1 MRYLWIL
8 FVPAL
13 VFAGLSGDR
22 PVPVISSNL
31 TQDVTRSDTM
41 DQDRIREYVDSL
53 FFVNKFVS
61 REQVTQDTI
70 IRRDTLQPDWAEIT
84 KYVDR
89 EVERSR
95 EQSSDL
101 EFLKE
106 VKTSYRSSTGLV
118 ANQGQ
123 YRQGFH
129 VSLDTVTLVSGE
141 ATIDLN
147 TQVSPGKRDV
157 SFVDVRSYG
166 GVVHSL
172 DTASDNTYRI
182 VSLSGGKFRIVS
194 SDSTDIGTV
203 KFMMLGD

>member
-8 FVPAL
+8 FIPTL
-13 VFAGLSGDR
+13 CFAGLSGDR
-22 PVPVISSNL
+22 PMSVISSNL
-31 TQDVTRSDTM
+31 TQDATRSDTTG
-41 DQDRIREYVDSL
+41 QDRIREYVDSL

-61 REQVTQDTI
+61 REQVTQDTVI
-70 IRRDTLQPDWAEIT
+70 KHDTLQPDWAEIT
-84 KYVDR
+84 RYVDR

-95 EQSSDL
+95 EQNSDL

-123 YRQGFH
+123 YTQGFH
-129 VSLDTVTLVSGE
+129 VSLDTVTLVGGQ

-147 TQVSPGKRDV
+147 TQVSPGRRDI

-182 VSLSGGKFRIVS
+182 VSLSGGKFKIVS
-194 SDSTDIGTV
+194 SDPTDIGTV